1 MLGAVLA
8 VLSAATFALNNVAAR
23 RGVVT
28 GTPIQG
34 MAVTIPLGVV
44 CFLPFAILSTAVAGL
59 PPFTP
64 QAIAWLAVVGL
75 LHFVGGRYCN
85 YRASQLAGVNL
96 TAPVIQLQVIV
107 TLVLAVTVLHEPF
120 TVLQLIGGVVMVAG
134 SLVTQQ
140 PAHAVRGGEE
150 AKFNPRRGAGFLF
163 AALAALAY
171 GTTPIMVRST
181 LAGAGLF
188 SGILGALIAYGAA
201 ALVVAL
207 ALSSAALRR
216 NVMALK
222 RDNLTWF
229 VYSGVFV
236 AMAQGLHYSA
246 LAVAPIL
253 LVAPVMQTG
262 LLFRLFFSL
271 AINRD
276 HEVFGWAVILGTA
289 VSLLGACLV
298 SLDSE
303 VVMSALSL
311 PEALAAVLGRR
322 L

>member
-44 CFLPFAILSTAVAGL
+44 CFLPFAVLSTAIAGL

-85 YRASQLAGVNL
+85 YPPSHLARRHLTYRASQLAGVNL

-107 TLVLAVTVLHEPF
+107 TLVLAVAVLHEPF
-120 TVLQLIGGVVMVAG
+120 TVLQLIGSVVMVAG

-140 PAHAVRGGEE
+140 PAHAARGGEA

-163 AALAALAY
+163 AALA
-171 GTTPIMVRST
+171 
-181 LAGAGLF
+181 
-188 SGILGALIAYGAA
+188 
-201 ALVVAL
+201 
-207 ALSSAALRR
+207 
-216 NVMALK
+216 
-222 RDNLTWF
+222 
-229 VYSGVFV
+229 
-236 AMAQGLHYSA
+236 
-246 LAVAPIL
+246 
-253 LVAPVMQTG
+253 
-262 LLFRLFFSL
+262 
-271 AINRD
+271 
-276 HEVFGWAVILGTA
+276 
-289 VSLLGACLV
+289 
-298 SLDSE
+298 
-303 VVMSALSL
+303 
-311 PEALAAVLGRR
+311 
-322 L
+322 